1 MLRAIIAYVNKSG
14 VILFG
19 SFYFIGSGIILIF
32 SVWYF
37 FNRESKVT
45 KELFKIIISEKVT
58 VKMILDNVM
67 ENKTKL
73 DLRLDEINALSS
85 N

>member
-1 MLRAIIAYVNKSG
+1 M
-14 VILFG
+14 
-19 SFYFIGSGIILIF
+19 IF